1 MSGAELALDVEV
13 PGPTGGSDE
22 LKEREAEWAAPG
34 LSSHRSWR
42 QALSCENGSTVDH
55 EDTAAG

>member
-22 LKEREAEWAAPG
+22 LKEKETEWAALASAVIG
-34 LSSHRSWR
+34 HG
-42 QALSCENGSTVDH
+42 AKH
-55 EDTAAG
+55 